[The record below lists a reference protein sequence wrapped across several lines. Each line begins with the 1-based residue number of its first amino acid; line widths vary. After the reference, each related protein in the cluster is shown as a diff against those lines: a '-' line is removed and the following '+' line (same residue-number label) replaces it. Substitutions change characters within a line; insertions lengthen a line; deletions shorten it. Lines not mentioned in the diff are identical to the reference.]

1 MNLDMH
7 SVTDIATEENF
18 QNLNAENEQAGN
30 EKYLQQVAEILSKC
44 EYKDAQLGGAF
55 IKIYHPISEGIEHE
69 NIAVKIVD
77 VCGLN
82 ERGVHKKYEALEDSA
97 VNSIIND
104 KSSFLSLVHGNVS
117 LKREDL
123 VWEEKE
129 LVYLADEHR
138 KYEQLYGEYV
148 LPSLFVSFKL
158 ENDIKDVNGAVFR
171 NKGEI
176 VGVMVQDFEGKVR
189 KIGESLYTGEQ
200 FTDWSTLKSTEVD
213 NIEKFVNNMEEVYKT
228 KGYYPDPEILS
239 WGNLGL
245 LDDGKVVLVDSNS
258 LYRSLRKED
267 DALLIEPVFRK
278 LRKQIAKYRGS
289 EE

>member
-18 QNLNAENEQAGN
+18 QNLNAENEQVGN
-30 EKYLQQVAEILSKC
+30 EKYLQQVAEILSQS
-44 EYKDAQLGGAF
+44 EYRDAQLGGSF
-55 IKIYHPISEGIEHE
+55 IKIYHPISEGIEYE
-69 NIAVKIVD
+69 NIAVKFVD
-77 VCGLN
+77 VSDKI
-82 ERGVHKKYEALEDSA
+82 ETGVHKKYEALEDSA

-138 KYEQLYGEYV
+138 KYEQLYGEYI

-158 ENDIKDVNGAVFR
+158 ENDIKDVKGVAFR

-176 VGVMVQDFEGKVR
+176 VCAMVQNFEGKIR
-189 KIGESLYTGEQ
+189 KIGENLSTGEQ
-200 FTDWSTLKSTEVD
+200 STDWSTLKGAEVD
-213 NIEKFVNNMEEVYKT
+213 NIERFVNKIEEVYKT
-228 KGYYPDPEILS
+228 KGYYPDPEMLS
-239 WGNLGL
+239 WGNLGI
-245 LDDGKVVLVDSNS
+245 LDDGRVVLVDSNS
-258 LYRSLRKED
+258 LYKSLKAED
-267 DALLIEPVFRK
+267 DALLIKPVFRK
-278 LRKQIAKYRGS
+278 LREQIALYRGK
-289 EE
+289 EK